1 MSDIKSTLNIPDHH
15 TYYDVMCGSSS
26 GRTGIRERAITGIP
40 CSPPPASDALDVLS
54 RAGKQQQNRDYTHRT
69 SGIHSHNTHRH
80 KVAERWERGQRLEV
94 KKGVH
99 KHSYEAESKQ
109 GSYALLCIW
118 IISSHCDNISRVLW
132 GTLNRKDTQETWEVA
147 TGSKRKGAVW
157 LWQHLLKQRF
167 ELQSPQLVVI
177 VLRRKVNL
185 CAVLRIS
192 QHVEN
197 ITDLWAPCI

>member
-1 MSDIKSTLNIPDHH
+1 MWEFIRAHWDQ
-15 TYYDVMCGSSS
+15 
-26 GRTGIRERAITGIP
+26 RT
-40 CSPPPASDALDVLS
+40 SH
-54 RAGKQQQNRDYTHRT
+54 NRDPLLPSPRLWCTGCFKQSRKTAAEPGLHT
-69 SGIHSHNTHRH
+69 QWHSHNTHRH
-80 KVAERWERGQRLEV
+80 KVAERWERGQSLEV

-99 KHSYEAESKQ
+99 KHSYEAESKHRGQ
-109 GSYALLCIW
+109 LCFAVYLDHLLAL
-118 IISSHCDNISRVLW
+118 CDNISWVLW

-157 LWQHLLKQRF
+157 LWQYLLQQRF

-197 ITDLWAPCI
+197 ITDLWVPCI